1 MGLASSGWR
10 PKSLPI
16 PLGSNFRIHPMNRNP
31 AISPLISAS
40 RLCPPVCYVGIVS
53 FVAEFNALPVPSL
66 VRKSLTAG
74 AVPVRESLSK
84 PRLTLADF
92 AHLISPAAS
101 AFLETLS
108 QRSHRLTQQRFG
120 KVIRLFA
127 PLYLSNECV
136 NNCQYCGFS
145 RDNAILRVTLSL
157 DDVTREAKALQE
169 QGFRNVLLVAG
180 EHPKFVSPAY
190 LEDCVHALHEAIPSV
205 SLEVG
210 PLETADYRP
219 LVAAGADG
227 LVVYQETYDR
237 DVYAQMHTAG
247 PKRNFDWRLETP
259 ERAYAAGF
267 RRLGI
272 SPLYGLADWRFEAIS
287 VAAHAD
293 YLLRNCWKAQVTI
306 SLPRLRPCAG
316 EFQPLTH
323 MSDRDLA
330 QLVCAFRLMFPD
342 AGLVL
347 STREPSRLRDGL
359 VPLGITMMSAGSH
372 TEPGG
377 YTGAGREKLHQTVRG
392 RIVELA
398 SGASEWAPV
407 GRASPRAGRDAT
419 KSSAHGSSAA
429 SPHPLTNAT
438 GQFDIADERSPQEVA
453 DLIRR
458 LGYEPVWKDWDAALT
473 T

>member
-1 MGLASSGWR
+1 
-10 PKSLPI
+10 
-16 PLGSNFRIHPMNRNP
+16 
-31 AISPLISAS
+31 
-40 RLCPPVCYVGIVS
+40 VS
-53 FVAEFNALPVPSL
+53 FVAEFNALPVSSL
-66 VRKSLTAG
+66 VRKSLTA
-74 AVPVRESLSK
+74 AAASVRESLSK
-84 PRLTLADF
+84 PRLKLTDF

-101 AFLETLS
+101 EFLETLS

-127 PLYLSNECV
+127 PLYLSNECI

-157 DDVTREAKALQE
+157 DDVKREAKALQQ

-190 LEDCVHALHEAIPSV
+190 LEECVRALHEAIPSV

-227 LVVYQETYDR
+227 LVVYQETYDHG
-237 DVYAQMHTAG
+237 VYAQMHTAG

-323 MSDRDLA
+323 MTDRDLA
-330 QLVCAFRLMFPD
+330 QLVCAFRIMFPD

-407 GRASPRAGRDAT
+407 GRASPRAESQNA
-419 KSSAHGSSAA
+419 GSSAT
-429 SPHPLTNAT
+429 SSHPLTNAT

-473 T
+473 A